1 MYVKNYPSLFIYFMV
16 YTSTAGEFILCMV
29 MKMVMVIVGQNVS
42 FFLFYLHIIMVVSHA
57 YEHNLHIDVKVLP
70 KID

>member
-1 MYVKNYPSLFIYFMV
+1 MV

-29 MKMVMVIVGQNVS
+29 MKTAMVIVCQNVS

-57 YEHNLHIDVKVLP
+57 NEQNLHIDVKVLL